1 MKFDSKSKSTEVT
14 NADLETWFEDTDDQ
28 NLVWKI
34 VESRKTILRHYVL
47 HQDNQVKHKDN
58 QVGHQDNQVG
68 QEDNQVEHQDNQ
80 GGHQDNQGGDQNN
93 QDQDQSEDQK
103 ESDPDHDEDESD
115 SENIRSSSDIIQDQP
130 DQGLELSKAV
140 FRGQFKI
147 VKKLLEQGADL
158 SEQASSFYHLLAGPP
173 GAARDYFT
181 ISL

>member
-28 NLVWKI
+28 NMVWKI
-34 VESRKTILRHYVL
+34 VESRKTVLRHYVL
-47 HQDNQVKHKDN
+47 HQDNKDKHKDN
-58 QVGHQDNQVG
+58 QVGHQDNQV
-68 QEDNQVEHQDNQ
+68 EHQDNQ
-80 GGHQDNQGGDQNN
+80 GGYQDNQGGDQNN

-115 SENIRSSSDIIQDQP
+115 SENIQSSSQIIQDQS

-158 SEQASSFYHLLAGPP
+158 SEQASSFIII
-173 GAARDYFT
+173 YF
-181 ISL
+181 ILYNF

>member
-28 NLVWKI
+28 NMVWKI
-34 VESRKTILRHYVL
+34 VESRKTILRHYAL
-47 HQDNQVKHKDN
+47 HQDNQDKHKDNQVGHQDN

-80 GGHQDNQGGDQNN
+80 GGHQDNQGGHQNN

-115 SENIRSSSDIIQDQP
+115 SENIQSSSEIIQDQP
-130 DQGLELSKAV
+130 DQDLELSKAV

-158 SEQASSFYHLLAGPP
+158 SEQASSFTII
-173 GAARDYFT
+173 YF
-181 ISL
+181 ILNNF

>member
-28 NLVWKI
+28 NMVWKI
-34 VESRKTILRHYVL
+34 VESRKTILRHYAL
-47 HQDNQVKHKDN
+47 HQDNQDKHKDN

-80 GGHQDNQGGDQNN
+80 GGHQNN

-103 ESDPDHDEDESD
+103 RESNPDHDDDESD
-115 SENIRSSSDIIQDQP
+115 SENIRSSSEIIQDQS
-130 DQGLELSKAV
+130 DKGLELSKAI

-158 SEQASSFYHLLAGPP
+158 SEQASSFHN
-173 GAARDYFT
+173 FFQFE
-181 ISL
+181 